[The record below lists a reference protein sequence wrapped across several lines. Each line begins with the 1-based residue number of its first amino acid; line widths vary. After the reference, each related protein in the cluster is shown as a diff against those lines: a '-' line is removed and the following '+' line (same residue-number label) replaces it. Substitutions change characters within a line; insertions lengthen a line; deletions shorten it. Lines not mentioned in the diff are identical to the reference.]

1 MKRKARKILLAAQ
14 ILILLLVIVYFTLA
28 FYYQE
33 GFSLNTWVN
42 GVYCTGKTLEE
53 VNEELLSDTEALVIT
68 VTNGT
73 AAERVELTECGVRMD
88 YYAPLQHFLQE
99 QNSYLWVENLFGSQ
113 NRKLSPQIK
122 IDEERLR
129 EKWDSLSFVKEE
141 ETRPKEVRLFWT
153 EEGYQLEDTTR
164 NRLDVER
171 AFALF
176 EQSVREGNT
185 HLDLTANDLYTDL
198 PYTQEQ
204 EALLELWKKIKIF
217 QDCRITYDMGDE
229 QIVLGAVELGG
240 FLKQG
245 DQGIPFCDA
254 NGQLAVDLTRVDAF
268 LTEML
273 GAYNTYGKE
282 RVFAS
287 TRGDLVTVPAG
298 KYGTELDLRAEAEY
312 LSDILLRFAGS
323 GRTSV
328 RDIRTPVYLR
338 TAYHRGL
345 NDIGDTYIEI
355 DMTEQKLYYY
365 SDGECVIDTDVV
377 TGNTGRRMG
386 TPEGVYYVYAKQR
399 NRVLRGPGYASY
411 VKYWMPVYK
420 GVGIHDANW
429 RKEFGGEIYK
439 KSGSHG
445 CINTPTEKMT
455 KLYELAEI
463 GTPVVI
469 FY

>member
-204 EALLELWKKIKIF
+204 EALLELWKKIKMI
-217 QDCRITYDMGDE
+217 
-229 QIVLGAVELGG
+229 
-240 FLKQG
+240 
-245 DQGIPFCDA
+245 
-254 NGQLAVDLTRVDAF
+254 
-268 LTEML
+268 
-273 GAYNTYGKE
+273 
-282 RVFAS
+282 
-287 TRGDLVTVPAG
+287 
-298 KYGTELDLRAEAEY
+298 
-312 LSDILLRFAGS
+312 ILF
-323 GRTSV
+323 
-328 RDIRTPVYLR
+328 
-338 TAYHRGL
+338 
-345 NDIGDTYIEI
+345 
-355 DMTEQKLYYY
+355 
-365 SDGECVIDTDVV
+365 
-377 TGNTGRRMG
+377 
-386 TPEGVYYVYAKQR
+386 
-399 NRVLRGPGYASY
+399 
-411 VKYWMPVYK
+411 
-420 GVGIHDANW
+420 
-429 RKEFGGEIYK
+429 
-439 KSGSHG
+439 
-445 CINTPTEKMT
+445 
-455 KLYELAEI
+455 
-463 GTPVVI
+463 
-469 FY
+469 